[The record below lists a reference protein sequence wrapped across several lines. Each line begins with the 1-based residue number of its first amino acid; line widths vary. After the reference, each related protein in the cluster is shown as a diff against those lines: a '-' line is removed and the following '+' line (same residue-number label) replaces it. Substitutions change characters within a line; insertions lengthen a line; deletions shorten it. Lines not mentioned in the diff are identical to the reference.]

1 MEKKKVRRISILLEF
16 EDSNESDRFE
26 GWLKQYIDFRTTVL
40 TDDSELYESGETFRR
55 LCSEVKKA
63 KRLRDDYKHK
73 TKKR

>member
-26 GWLKQYIDFRTTVL
+26 VWLKQYIDFRTTVL

-55 LCSEVKKA
+55 LCYDVKKA
-63 KRLRDDYKHK
+63 KQLRDDYKHK
-73 TKKR
+73 NKTK